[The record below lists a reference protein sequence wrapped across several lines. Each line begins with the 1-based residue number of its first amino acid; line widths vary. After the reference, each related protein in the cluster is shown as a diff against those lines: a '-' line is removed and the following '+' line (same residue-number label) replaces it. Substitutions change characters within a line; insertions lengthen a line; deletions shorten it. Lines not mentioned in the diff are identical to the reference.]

1 MPSKPKKPCKY
12 PGCPELVSD
21 GAYCGTHKSEGRGY
35 DLRRGSAA
43 SRGYGSNWRRL
54 RGLVLSRVPLC
65 SDIWGVHAEIGEVVV
80 ATEVDHI
87 TPLSEG
93 GTNRMDNLQPL
104 CKSCHSK
111 KTAAIDSGF
120 GRSSMAGGG
129 RGIQSLAPMETR
141 PRGESN
147 AKKFPNVENPDNA
160 S

>member
-1 MPSKPKKPCKY
+1 MPNKPKKPCKY

-21 GAYCGTHKSEGRGY
+21 GAYCGTHKSESRGY

-43 SRGYGSNWRRL
+43 SRGYGSNWRKL

-87 TPLSEG
+87 VPLSEG

-104 CKSCHSK
+104 CKSCHSR

-120 GRSSMAGGG
+120 GRSSTAGGIG
-129 RGIQSLAPMETR
+129 GSKSLPGSHTR
-141 PRGESN
+141 PQRKCCT
-147 AKKFPNVENPDNA
+147 KKFPNVENPDNA
-160 S
+160 R